1 MKKNGYLL
9 LVSTLD
15 NTKAIVGTAVA
26 VGTITAAGL
35 AYLYSKKVD
44 ETIPTKYSF
53 HFFFYIYL

>member
-44 ETIPTKYSF
+44 ETIPTK
-53 HFFFYIYL
+53 